1 MQPITLQLVINLKTA
16 KALDIAIPPSVALKD
31 TSAHHVLIPS
41 TKPLENLYSA
51 HHRQRPLQASVAE
64 SGHTPA

>member
-41 TKPLENLYSA
+41 TQAARKPIFGASPTAASA
-51 HHRQRPLQASVAE
+51 GV
-64 SGHTPA
+64 GG